1 MFWFWWDEQN
11 IEHIANHGVSPEETE
26 QVIDDTPLIIRAKQ
40 GKYIAF
46 GQTDAGRYLVV
57 VFVEKTDRR
66 LRDITARDMTNNEKK
81 RFKRRRR

>member
-1 MFWFWWDEQN
+1 MFWFWWDEEN

-66 LRDITARDMTNNEKK
+66 LRVITARDMTNNEKK